1 MECFDCRYSLLAP
14 SASTLT
20 RGASS
25 ASGLPSGQSGSAAVV
40 RRISSSP
47 SVSNPQRSGSPRIA
61 LSSGEPVACTRST
74 YGRGWWC
81 WSRPPCFASF
91 ASIGSFLVKICQ
103 MTSRGWSVK
112 LRGSFFVR
120 LRKKTQGSRW
130 TYFGGRVCQTE
141 VQLIMHEPAGPCC
154 VTALGILCGWFAERS
169 YGADERPS
177 VGASYSCSTCEFRMV
192 PYSSPVGV
200 WEPAIAILK

>member
-1 MECFDCRYSLLAP
+1 MECFDCRGYSLLAP

-40 RRISSSP
+40 RRSSSSP
-47 SVSNPQRSGSPRIA
+47 SVSNPQRSGSPRMA

-81 WSRPPCFASF
+81 WSRPPWIAFF
-91 ASIGSFLVKICQ
+91 ASIGSFRVKICQ

-112 LRGSFFVR
+112 LCGSFLLDFGR
-120 LRKKTQGSRW
+120 RRKGA
-130 TYFGGRVCQTE
+130 
-141 VQLIMHEPAGPCC
+141 AGL
-154 VTALGILCGWFAERS
+154 T
-169 YGADERPS
+169 
-177 VGASYSCSTCEFRMV
+177 
-192 PYSSPVGV
+192 
-200 WEPAIAILK
+200 